1 MANITRSLLRKQSRL
16 PLSLKVKYLL
26 RARLESGEWPVG
38 TRLPTLEELMKEYGV
53 SRVTVRSALGEL
65 EGEGLIERTRGKGTF
80 VIGDVAKES
89 WLMLPTDWTSL
100 IEHLKRLKPEFVEL
114 KSNPACLLPAEITGE
129 TLTDLYWCNTR
140 VNYTNGVAYSFNT
153 IYVESELAKRLQP
166 YLGQEPA
173 LLVLDRYCRDLIHR
187 NSQTLTVRV
196 ADASLARHLNI
207 EIGMPVV
214 RVIRIIR
221 NQEDQVI
228 YAAHIFYPAKYL
240 NIQTDFSLR
249 DTL

>member
-1 MANITRSLLRKQSRL
+1 MVNTTQSLLRQQSKL
-16 PLSLKVKYLL
+16 PLALKVKYLL

-38 TRLPTLEELMKEYGV
+38 ARLPTLEELMKLYGV
-53 SRVTVRSALGEL
+53 SRVTVRSALSEL
-65 EGEGLIERTRGKGTF
+65 ENEGLIERTRGKGTF
-80 VIGDVAKES
+80 VIGDVAKEN

-114 KSNPACLLPAEITGE
+114 KPNHTCLLPAEITGE
-129 TLTDLYWCNTR
+129 VLDDLYWCNTR

-153 IYVESELAKRLQP
+153 IYVLAELAKQLQP
-166 YLGQEPA
+166 YLSQQPA
-173 LLVLDRYCRDLIHR
+173 LLVLDQHCQELIHT

-196 ADASLARHLNI
+196 ADASLAKHLNI

-214 RVIRIIR
+214 RVIRTIR
-221 NQEDQVI
+221 NRNAQLI

-240 NIQTDFSLR
+240 SIQTDFSR
-249 DTL
+249 HVG